1 MNGSSQGGTPG
12 NSAQVAITS
21 LAVATTSSTKKAAK
35 LAGRNSGRAVQFQGG
50 SVFPIAL
57 LLVVVLG
64 VASIVYARQTIPGAG
79 DGAPVTPI
87 SEYYDVAYGINICGD
102 WAMISDGD
110 VEPNAEGRIDY
121 SAYRETG
128 VYQYGEGV
136 ATVHPYAAELED
148 VPLELSALLGVHGIT
163 IADDA
168 LAFPADQLDGQVFT
182 EGETTCDVDGVETD
196 ADLSVVVWE
205 SPDDNSAG
213 NRYISKMGEIPL
225 DADGLVIAVAFVPRG
240 DSVAK
245 PSSTGVLRR
254 LNAEATGSANTTE
267 TTVADSTDE

>member
-1 MNGSSQGGTPG
+1 
-12 NSAQVAITS
+12 VA
-21 LAVATTSSTKKAAK
+21 ATSSTKKAAK
-35 LAGRNSGRAVQFQGG
+35 LAGRNSGRTVQFQGG

-57 LLVVVLG
+57 LLVIVLG

-102 WAMISDGD
+102 WVTISDGD
-110 VEPNAEGRIDY
+110 AELNADGRIDY
-121 SAYRETG
+121 ASYRETG

-136 ATVHPYAAELED
+136 ATVHPYAAELAD
-148 VPLELSALLGVHGIT
+148 VSLDLSSLLDVHGIT

-168 LAFPADQLDGQVFT
+168 LTFPADQLDGAVYT

-205 SPDDNSAG
+205 SADDTSSG

-245 PSSTGVLRR
+245 PASVGVMRS
-254 LNAEATGSANTTE
+254 LNQVAEPTADTTE
-267 TTVADSTDE
+267 TTEVSESSDSTDTTVAESTSE